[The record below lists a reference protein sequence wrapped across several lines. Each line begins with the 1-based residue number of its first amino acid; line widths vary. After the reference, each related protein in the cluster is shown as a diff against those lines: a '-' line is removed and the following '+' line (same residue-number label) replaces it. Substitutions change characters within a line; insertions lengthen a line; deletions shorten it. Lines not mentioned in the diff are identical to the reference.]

1 MAVLFKD
8 RNLNIAIVIS
18 ASCHLI
24 GMLSITPVI
33 ISGNMKNTHGTVSF
47 LGSILERVIAVPENS
62 LTLEEDYFIQ
72 NLERIATSN
81 SGKISL
87 VSPDVGSKSRASH
100 PDKGSVSSNKDKGS
114 VPFFGLRQS
123 KRERPRVEFSDVFIA
138 GEAKDRMLLYKPD
151 LPKVV
156 VLDSD
161 FSLDHE
167 VVVRFR
173 IHRYGFI
180 ENPECLMSSG
190 SPEVDRAAIRY
201 IRKWQF
207 VPLDRKIDGLQE
219 GMARLRF
226 TFY

>member
-1 MAVLFKD
+1 MAALFKD

-24 GMLSITPVI
+24 GMLSIAPVI
-33 ISGNMKNTHGTVSF
+33 VSGNMENTHGTVSF

-72 NLERIATSN
+72 NLERIAISN
-81 SGKISL
+81 PEKISL
-87 VSPDVGSKSRASH
+87 VSPDVGSKSTAAQ
-100 PDKGSVSSNKDKGS
+100 PDKGRFTSNNNKGS

-123 KRERPRVEFSDVFIA
+123 KRERPRAEFFDVFIA

-151 LPKVV
+151 LPKVI

-173 IHRYGFI
+173 IHQHGFI

-207 VPLDRKIDGLQE
+207 VPLDSKRDGLQE

-226 TFY
+226 AFY

>member
-1 MAVLFKD
+1 MATLFKD

-24 GMLSITPVI
+24 GMLSIAPVI
-33 ISGNMKNTHGTVSF
+33 VSGNMKGTHGTVSF
-47 LGSILERVIAVPENS
+47 LGSILERIIAVPENS

-72 NLERIATSN
+72 KLERIATAN
-81 SGKISL
+81 SEKVSL
-87 VSPDVGSKSRASH
+87 VSPDVGSKSRASQ
-100 PDKGSVSSNKDKGS
+100 PDKGRFASNKDKGS
-114 VPFFGLRQS
+114 APFFGLRQS
-123 KRERPRVEFSDVFIA
+123 KRERPRIEFSDVFIA
-138 GEAKDRMLLYKPD
+138 GEAKNRMLLYKPD
-151 LPKVV
+151 LPKVI

-173 IHRYGFI
+173 IHQYGFI

-190 SPEVDRAAIRY
+190 SPEIDRAAIRY

-207 VPLDRKIDGLQE
+207 VPLDRKRDGLQE
-219 GMARLRF
+219 GMVRLRF
-226 TFY
+226 TF

>member
-1 MAVLFKD
+1 MTALFKD

-18 ASCHLI
+18 ASCHII
-24 GMLSITPVI
+24 GMLSISPVI
-33 ISGNMKNTHGTVSF
+33 ISGNMKDTHGTVSF

-62 LTLEEDYFIQ
+62 LTLEDDYFIQ
-72 NLERIATSN
+72 NLERIAIAKSE
-81 SGKISL
+81 KISL
-87 VSPDVGSKSRASH
+87 VSPDVGSKSIASQ
-100 PDKGSVSSNKDKGS
+100 PDKGRFASNKDKGS

-123 KRERPRVEFSDVFIA
+123 KRERPRIEFSNVFIA

-151 LPKVV
+151 LPRVI

-161 FSLDHE
+161 FSFDHE

-173 IHRYGFI
+173 IHQYGFI
-180 ENPECLMSSG
+180 ENPECLTSSG

-207 VPLDRKIDGLQE
+207 VPLDRKTDTLQE
-219 GMARLRF
+219 GMVRLRF
-226 TFY
+226 NFY